1 MNVPGLRPA
10 SWFQLAGIARSA
22 GTVEERAGAILEPLR
37 REVPFTAAWI
47 AVRHPETGWHRPVGR
62 YGDTDAL
69 ARYFTLPDADE
80 ELRQFGMDRRRPAVR
95 ASDVPLALTETLA
108 WGEYLLPAG
117 FRNAVATGI
126 FAQDGRHLGLIS
138 LLTDDPALL
147 TPEHSHILGRVRPL
161 LARALD
167 RLPSLAALGRLTGDA
182 LGAVVLTRGG
192 RCLPVPG
199 LPRHPLLVPDSPVL
213 PVART
218 HAGGAGARSTFLCPV
233 NGGLIRIT
241 VLDCRDETTD
251 HLCALVLARPVEETW
266 GLRPLELRILGA
278 QLEGWDDERISA
290 HCGVRWDAARAEEL
304 ANRVG
309 FGTVA
314 ALLLGVARV
323 GLYVPPA
330 LWGVSLR

>member
-1 MNVPGLRPA
+1 VRRSGRPS

-22 GTVEERAGAILEPLR
+22 GTVEERAGAMLEPLR
-37 REVPFTAAWI
+37 REVPCTAAWI
-47 AVRHPETGWHRPVGR
+47 AVRDPETGWHRPVGR
-62 YGDTDAL
+62 YGDTEVL
-69 ARYFTLPDADE
+69 ARYFALPEADE
-80 ELRQFGMDRRRPAVR
+80 ELQQFGMNRRRPAVR
-95 ASDVPLALTETLA
+95 ASDVPVPLPETLA

-117 FRNAVATGI
+117 YRDGIAVGV
-126 FAQDGRHLGLIS
+126 FAADGRHLGFIT

-147 TPEHSHILGRVRPL
+147 TPEHCDVLGRVRPL

-199 LPRHPLLVPDSPVL
+199 LPRHPLLTPDSPVL
-213 PVART
+213 AVARN
-218 HAGGAGARSTFLCPV
+218 HAGGPGARSTFLCPE
-233 NGGLIRIT
+233 NGGLSRIT
-241 VLDCRDETTD
+241 VLDCRDESTD
-251 HLCALVLARPVEETW
+251 QLSALVLVRPVADTW

-290 HCGVRWDAARAEEL
+290 CCGVRWDAERAEQL
-304 ANRVG
+304 AQRVG
-309 FGTVA
+309 FDTVP
-314 ALLLGVARV
+314 ALLLAVARA

-330 LWGVSLR
+330 LWP